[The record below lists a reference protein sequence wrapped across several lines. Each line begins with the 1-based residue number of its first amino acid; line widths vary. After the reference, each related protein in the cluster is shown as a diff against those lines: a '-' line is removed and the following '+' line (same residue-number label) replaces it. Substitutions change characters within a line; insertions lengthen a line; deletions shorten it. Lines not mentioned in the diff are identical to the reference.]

1 MGSTVSKHLVTTYHA
16 KKIVERS
23 MHTKCFVYHRIE
35 VREIVSELI
44 IGRVDPKLKKLRS
57 QFALDIRVSGEFN

>member
-1 MGSTVSKHLVTTYHA
+1 
-16 KKIVERS
+16 